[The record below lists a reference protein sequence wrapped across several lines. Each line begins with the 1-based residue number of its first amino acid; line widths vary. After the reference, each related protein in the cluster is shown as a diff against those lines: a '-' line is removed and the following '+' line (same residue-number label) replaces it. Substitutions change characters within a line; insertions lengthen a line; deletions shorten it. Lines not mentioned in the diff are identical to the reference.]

1 MKRIQ
6 EPPKVD
12 LHGNG
17 MMQRGFLASSFIIF
31 SMQTGFGMLESGIVS
46 LKNEIN
52 IMMKNVVDVV
62 LGGMTYWAFGYG
74 LSYGDS
80 EYSNGFISFGNWFVD
95 SEPGE
100 NMGPTF
106 VTFLFQLSFA
116 TTATTIVS
124 GAMAERCNFHAY
136 CLFSLVNTV
145 VYCLPAGWVWG
156 NKGFLRQMGVVDI
169 GGSGPVHLVGGSSA
183 FIASWMLGP
192 RLGRWDLDGM
202 PPMGSPTNAL
212 TGLFMLWWGWLAFN
226 SGSTFGVTGNKWRLA
241 AKATCTTMASSF
253 AGGLV
258 ALVMSFIIHKRKID
272 VMSTINGI
280 LGSLVGVTASC
291 AVITIWEAFI
301 IGAIGAFLA
310 IATDPLL
317 ILLKIDD
324 AVGATS
330 VHGFCGAW
338 GVIAVGIFGK
348 RDIIGTYLS
357 WAMIVT
363 YILLFLVN
371 IVIPIRM
378 TEYEEILGADFCEHD
393 IRHSGVGVSRAVS
406 VLQHYDPNIDPT
418 IEPAGHNKGHDEIL
432 YDKFEKKLKSVRG
445 EGSRAVSKIWKNI
458 RPKNQVEVSL
468 E

>member
-1 MKRIQ
+1 MSSYIDPDTGILFNLTWNETDSRA
-6 EPPKVD
+6 PKSGSAWKWD
-12 LHGNG
+12 DATWI
-17 MMQRGFLASSFIIF
+17 LASSFIIF

-106 VTFLFQLSFA
+106 VTFLFQL
-116 TTATTIVS
+116 
-124 GAMAERCNFHAY
+124 CNFHAY

-169 GGSGPVHLVGGSSA
+169 GGSGPVHLVGGSS
-183 FIASWMLGP
+183 
-192 RLGRWDLDGM
+192 
-202 PPMGSPTNAL
+202 
-212 TGLFMLWWGWLAFN
+212 
-226 SGSTFGVTGNKWRLA
+226 
-241 AKATCTTMASSF
+241 
-253 AGGLV
+253 
-258 ALVMSFIIHKRKID
+258 
-272 VMSTINGI
+272 
-280 LGSLVGVTASC
+280 
-291 AVITIWEAFI
+291 
-301 IGAIGAFLA
+301 
-310 IATDPLL
+310 DPLL

-348 RDIIGTYLS
+348 RDIIGTYCKYNGLLHGGGFYLLGVQALAIVCLVS

-458 RPKNQVEVSL
+458 RPKNQAQ
-468 E
+468 